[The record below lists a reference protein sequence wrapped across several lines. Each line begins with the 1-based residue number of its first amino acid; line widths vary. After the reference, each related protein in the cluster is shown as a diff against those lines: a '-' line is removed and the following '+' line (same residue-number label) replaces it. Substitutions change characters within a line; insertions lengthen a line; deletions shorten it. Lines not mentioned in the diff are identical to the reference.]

1 LDYIVLIYDQSIAA
15 LTALVASGR
24 AAKKWPHVNYS
35 VYWLGMRCTNR
46 TVAPLGS
53 AMRLNHVNMENR
65 HKTGDDDDD
74 VAYNKPSTLVC
85 QRAMC
90 IQRMVW
96 YSRV

>member
-1 LDYIVLIYDQSIAA
+1 MAYLS
-15 LTALVASGR
+15 
-24 AAKKWPHVNYS
+24 
-35 VYWLGMRCTNR
+35 
-46 TVAPLGS
+46 S

-65 HKTGDDDDD
+65 DKTGIINDDDDDD

-85 QRAMC
+85 QCAMC

>member
-1 LDYIVLIYDQSIAA
+1 
-15 LTALVASGR
+15 
-24 AAKKWPHVNYS
+24 
-35 VYWLGMRCTNR
+35 
-46 TVAPLGS
+46 
-53 AMRLNHVNMENR
+53 MENR

-74 VAYNKPSTLVC
+74 VAYNKPSTLVY